1 MFAFQLLLSP
11 TGRMKRLN
19 YVLLSGFIGAMNF
32 GLLALVGMQSGA
44 SPLEILEGGPLF
56 LFQASPVLAAVALLG
71 IWIQVCF
78 VFKRSRD
85 FSGGTL
91 AAWLFVAFWAAPY
104 LAPYVMAPGSGFG
117 PDSMMKFASAVPAAI
132 VGMVLFFADSKDD
145 TLVARTGDGG
155 KEDVGGIGDL
165 DDSNDLVARAA
176 ALRAV
181 ETAPPLQPA
190 METNSAPRSGT
201 ARPAQNGFGR
211 RKSFAN

>member
-1 MFAFQLLLSP
+1 MFAIELLLSP

-32 GLLALVGMQSGA
+32 GLLALVGLQSGA
-44 SPLEILEGGPLF
+44 SPLEILQGGPLF

-91 AAWLFVAFWAAPY
+91 AAWLFIAFWAAPY
-104 LAPYVMAPGSGFG
+104 LAPYVLAPGAGFG

-132 VGMVLFFADSKDD
+132 VGMVLFFADSKDE
-145 TLVARTGDGG
+145 TLVARASGDDRHEVDGFG
-155 KEDVGGIGDL
+155 EL
-165 DDSNDLVARAA
+165 DETTDLVARAA
-176 ALRAV
+176 ALREV
-181 ETAPPLQPA
+181 ETAPPLQPVYEA
-190 METNSAPRSGT
+190 AAAPAGM
-201 ARPAQNGFGR
+201 RPASTGFGR
-211 RKSFAN
+211 RKSFVR